1 MPRRKKEE
9 EALLSDKD
17 RPPRGAANARERT
30 RMRVLSK
37 AFGRL
42 KLTLPWVPPDTKLSK
57 LDTLRLATSYIAHLK
72 RILQQ
77 SEQGE
82 GEEQDIEDG
91 GGGGGEWRGAEK
103 EGGVGEDSSKRVL
116 VTDVGMVSYNLDN
129 KAIPCMC
136 FLLEISSYT
145 ILVPL
150 QKEQLQKSA
159 QVQCLLLFFHYFA
172 FSSNRL
178 YFGRVGLLASPPFTA
193 L

>member
-77 SEQGE
+77 SEQGDG

-103 EGGVGEDSSKRVL
+103 EGGVGEDSSKRML
-116 VTDVGMVSYNLDN
+116 VTDVGMVSYNLDS
-129 KAIPCMC
+129 KATPCVFSEKFRLTQSLC
-136 FLLEISSYT
+136 PCKKSY
-145 ILVPL
+145 
-150 QKEQLQKSA
+150 
-159 QVQCLLLFFHYFA
+159 Y
-172 FSSNRL
+172 
-178 YFGRVGLLASPPFTA
+178 
-193 L
+193 

>member
-77 SEQGE
+77 SEQGDG

-103 EGGVGEDSSKRVL
+103 EEGGVGEDSSKRML
-116 VTDVGMVSYNLDN
+116 VTDVGMVSYNLDS
-129 KAIPCMC
+129 KATPCV
-136 FLLEISSYT
+136 FY
-145 ILVPL
+145 
-150 QKEQLQKSA
+150 
-159 QVQCLLLFFHYFA
+159 
-172 FSSNRL
+172 
-178 YFGRVGLLASPPFTA
+178 
-193 L
+193 